1 LVLGEAFVLT
11 GLASMTS
18 SSLLLLLLVFVLDLV
33 LELRL
38 FLVLPGGDF
47 GVLLLFMLLVLDFED
62 VVPTFIGCGVL
73 NSALFQR

>member
-18 SSLLLLLLVFVLDLV
+18 SSLLLLLLLVFV

-47 GVLLLFMLLVLDFED
+47 GVLLLFVLLVLDFEG